1 MDRNHYNDYENE
13 LYHYGT
19 KGMKWGVRKYQ
30 NADGS
35 LTPAGEKRYGND
47 PVGRAKLNVKSAKK
61 EYNKSFNKAYNYS
74 STHMISQY
82 VGKKAKAESD
92 RRWNDATDKG
102 NKLNKAEAQYKKV
115 KTKADK
121 ANVSKYKKQWDE
133 AEKASNMADEKWNN
147 VKEQYKALGKN
158 RIERMIN
165 ASRNN
170 TDAAK
175 KYSKAFDDAERASNI
190 ADAKWDQVKESYK
203 ATGRN
208 RVERIINNVK
218 YDPDKKK

>member
-1 MDRNHYNDYENE
+1 MGSIYYNDYENE

-74 STHMISQY
+74 TTPRFTKK
-82 VGKKAKAESD
+82 GKAERDRRWEDTYDKLDKLDKAKAD
-92 RRWNDATDKG
+92 YKATKT
-102 NKLNKAEAQYKKV
+102 KTNKAAVEKYQKK
-115 KTKADK
+115 
-121 ANVSKYKKQWDE
+121 YDE

-147 VKEQYKALGKN
+147 VKEQYKSLGKN

-170 TDAAK
+170 TEAAK
-175 KYSKAFDDAERASNI
+175 KYNKAFDDAERASNI
-190 ADAKWDQVKESYK
+190 ADAKWDKVSELYK
-203 ATGRN
+203 TTGRN